1 MIKKA
6 VKIIP
11 FLILILI
18 SGCKSE
24 NDLMEEV
31 NNENSNNGN
40 SGGSVLCTPRNN
52 TIVHDNIRIVYDDIF
67 YSNLWPG
74 ISNILQ
80 SGKGLKGQDNNTGSQ
95 LNIEFNLPLTEGDY
109 TVQDYYISN
118 SIADDEVVVYGSYP
132 INGSKYDHFAEPG
145 TIVRVKLLSNG
156 KWSASFCDSKFT
168 VASWTGWPN
177 NFTTDGNLIQTYP

>member
-1 MIKKA
+1 MKRTTNYIFF
-6 VKIIP
+6 
-11 FLILILI
+11 FLLIFATSCI
-18 SGCKSE
+18 SEYDLLEEINYE
-24 NDLMEEV
+24 NQ
-31 NNENSNNGN
+31 NNG
-40 SGGSVLCTPRNN
+40 GGSGPVLCTPRNN
-52 TIVHDNIRIVYDDIF
+52 TIVHDNLRIVYDDIF

-74 ISNILQ
+74 VTNILQ

-95 LNIEFNLPLTEGDY
+95 LNLEFNLPLTEGEY
-109 TVQDYYISN
+109 TVQDYSISV

-145 TIVRVKLLSNG
+145 TKVKVTLTTGG

-168 VASWTGWPN
+168 VASWTGWTN